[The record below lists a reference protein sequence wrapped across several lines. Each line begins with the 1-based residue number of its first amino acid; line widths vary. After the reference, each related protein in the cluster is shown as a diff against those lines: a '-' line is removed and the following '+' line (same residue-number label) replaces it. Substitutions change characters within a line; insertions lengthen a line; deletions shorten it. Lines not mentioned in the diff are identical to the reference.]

1 MPAALVTVLAI
12 AAESC
17 PELETWRACSSSLSE
32 HCEAC
37 ALGGPDRCESEVI
50 KALARRLATATTK
63 KL

>member
-1 MPAALVTVLAI
+1 MPAALVNVLAA

-17 PELETWRACSSSLSE
+17 SELAAWRSCGSGGKE

-37 ALGGPDRCESEVI
+37 ALGGPERCDAQVI
-50 KALARRLATATTK
+50 QALARRLAEATTK

>member
-1 MPAALVTVLAI
+1 MSAALVTVLAT

-17 PELETWRACSSSLSE
+17 PELEAWRSCGSGGGE

-37 ALGGPDRCESEVI
+37 FLGGPDRCESTVI
-50 KALARRLATATTK
+50 KALARRLAGVQ